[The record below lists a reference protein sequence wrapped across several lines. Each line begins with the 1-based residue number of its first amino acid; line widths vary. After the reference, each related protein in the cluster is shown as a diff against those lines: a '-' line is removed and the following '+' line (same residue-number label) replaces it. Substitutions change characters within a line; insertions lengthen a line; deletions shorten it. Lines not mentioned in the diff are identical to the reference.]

1 MTRDGRDGRRKLRG
15 ENCVRLMARFQ
26 SIVYIVTGGRYGGR
40 VCFDK
45 YLRLWFIKVNSVNL
59 LPIFFF
65 FLCLELIGNPPY
77 CGIFKLH

>member
-26 SIVYIVTGGRYGGR
+26 SIVYIVTGGSYDGR

-45 YLRLWFIKVNSVNL
+45 YLRLWFIKVNCVNL
-59 LPIFFF
+59 FRPFFSF
-65 FLCLELIGNPPY
+65 SRLELIGNPPY

>member
-1 MTRDGRDGRRKLRG
+1 
-15 ENCVRLMARFQ
+15 MARFQ

-59 LPIFFF
+59 LPIFF
-65 FLCLELIGNPPY
+65 LCLELIGNPPY